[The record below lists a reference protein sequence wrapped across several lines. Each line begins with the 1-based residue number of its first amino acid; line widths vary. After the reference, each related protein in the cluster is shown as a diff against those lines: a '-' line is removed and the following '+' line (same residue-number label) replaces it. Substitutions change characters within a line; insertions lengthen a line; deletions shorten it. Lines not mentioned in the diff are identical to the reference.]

1 MMALDHL
8 RDYQRQAIDDL
19 IGRWDAGATRV
30 PMVLA
35 TGLGKTEIFTPL
47 ERMWIESL
55 AEAYGLG
62 RRVLVIAHTDEL
74 IEQAARK
81 ARLRNPG
88 ISVGIVKAGLNQAHA
103 QIVIS
108 SRQTLASQKRRAA
121 ITNVGLIIIDECHH
135 ALRSNTYGKILEHFG
150 AFDEQPRVKVAGF
163 TATLVRSDKGKLS
176 SVWEECTFRRDILFG
191 IRRGYLLDVRGTR
204 VVVPDLSMSNV
215 KTKAGDYQD
224 ASIAEELERTFAPQ
238 IIAAKYAEVARDAR
252 GDLRLGI
259 AFWPLVETAYH
270 GAESFESAGIPS
282 AVVHG
287 GLPREERRLILK
299 KFHEGEIKVVHNCMV
314 LTEGF
319 DEPRADVVVIARPTK
334 SPGLYQQMV
343 GRVLRP
349 DLTVAAGDRDKA
361 LILDVVGASVDH
373 DLCSLIDLSPERPFK
388 GDPEDLSLLEL
399 DDDLLEYE
407 ETHAGEFADPTWV
420 APHDGPVAV
429 VEFDPLHRARTW
441 DQTPGGTF
449 YIPAGTDAYVFLAPS
464 VHGDPGHMDVVT
476 CSQAGPGDWRR
487 RPVWARLTDCTDL
500 EQDEALL
507 AAEDV
512 SIELGGGSATL
523 TTRKSAWRKAKP
535 SQAQLSKA
543 VGIGLRTKLEITGWR
558 DDPAGF
564 SSPFSKGEVSDAIN
578 HVEAGRRID
587 PLVRTVL
594 GGA

>member
-1 MMALDHL
+1 MMNGAEAFSFL
-8 RDYQRQAIDDL
+8 RDAQRQAIADL

-35 TGLGKTEIFTPL
+35 TWLGKTEIFTPL

-55 AEAYGLG
+55 AESYWLV
-62 RRVLVIAHTDEL
+62 RRVLVVADTGAL
-74 IEQAARK
+74 IEQPALK
-81 ARLRNPG
+81 PRLRSPG
-88 ISVGIVKAGLNQAHA
+88 ISVGIVKAGLNQSHA
-103 QIVIS
+103 QTVIS
-108 SRQTLASQKRRAA
+108 TRQTLASQKRRAA

-135 ALRSNTYGKILEHFG
+135 ALRGNTYGKILEHFG

-361 LILDVVGASVDH
+361 LILDVVG
-373 DLCSLIDLSPERPFK
+373 
-388 GDPEDLSLLEL
+388 
-399 DDDLLEYE
+399 
-407 ETHAGEFADPTWV
+407 
-420 APHDGPVAV
+420 
-429 VEFDPLHRARTW
+429 
-441 DQTPGGTF
+441 
-449 YIPAGTDAYVFLAPS
+449 
-464 VHGDPGHMDVVT
+464 
-476 CSQAGPGDWRR
+476 
-487 RPVWARLTDCTDL
+487 
-500 EQDEALL
+500 
-507 AAEDV
+507 
-512 SIELGGGSATL
+512 
-523 TTRKSAWRKAKP
+523 
-535 SQAQLSKA
+535 
-543 VGIGLRTKLEITGWR
+543 
-558 DDPAGF
+558 
-564 SSPFSKGEVSDAIN
+564 
-578 HVEAGRRID
+578 
-587 PLVRTVL
+587 
-594 GGA
+594 